1 MTTEDLLQPGQVV
14 KDRWKVVKKIGGG
27 GFGEIYEGFDLV
39 TKENVALKL
48 ESAKQPKQ
56 VLKMEVAVLK
66 KLQGRDHVCRFIGCG
81 RNDKY
86 NYVVMSLQ
94 GKNLAELR
102 RSQSRGCFSIST
114 TLRLGAQI
122 LRAIESIHEVGFL
135 HRDIKPSNFSMGRLS
150 SNSKKVYMLDFGLAR
165 QYTTT
170 TGEVRPPRAAA
181 GFRGTVRYA
190 SVNAH
195 KNKEMGR
202 HDDLW
207 SLFYMLVEFVVGQLP
222 WRKIKD
228 KEQVGVMKEKY
239 EHTQLLKHMPTEF
252 KAFLEHIQTLDYF
265 DKPDYALL
273 HNLFEQCMRRK
284 GIKDFDAFDWEK
296 SGGDLSLTTTTTTTP
311 PVGIRQS
318 GIPGLLVGGQNT
330 PGHGAT
336 EVMDENLSHEEEDK
350 KPDLIIDNKLLKD
363 LDNRL
368 KESDKDYIA
377 PLKEQN
383 GPAEKDGWKYAAE
396 EQVKGQKEVDG
407 GEMEEEEEE
416 EAGKKEERKTG
427 KSQVPQLVVL
437 ENQLRHILTPETS
450 PRPRSAEEESHNK
463 VGTSRVEQEEDQAPD
478 EQLSKGYLQSPSL
491 SPKKNSSQ
499 TNKERG
505 ERFDFRTDGATHL
518 LNRETTCQNPAPKA
532 LDKDVAGKIDSPLVE
547 QGREVRQAPG
557 HEDTGERAH
566 ENSECN
572 IVDEKHS
579 IVKGAARALNFSMAH
594 LQADEKTHTNA
605 DENVTNFYGDEYAT
619 KAFPYTNVS
628 QLGGVSAFGESDSS
642 HSDHLD
648 GNLTEGKSGR
658 TPTKAKDR
666 LRSGVLGGW
675 DEDNAQIESV
685 LKTSVPPPDQE
696 RELDSRMG
704 LRNSV
709 IFMDED
715 RDNDSFDTH
724 VTSGILTRENS
735 REASLQM
742 DKTPSSRRYS
752 TPVIMCPARETHNSP
767 VKSSS
772 LSKTMETVA
781 KDIKQIASSPP
792 APSKIPVI
800 MSKLSST
807 KGKDSG
813 SDLRDSRKVSAIF
826 QLALGPHR

>member
-1 MTTEDLLQPGQVV
+1 M
-14 KDRWKVVKKIGGG
+14 
-27 GFGEIYEGFDLV
+27 
-39 TKENVALKL
+39 
-48 ESAKQPKQ
+48 
-56 VLKMEVAVLK
+56 
-66 KLQGRDHVCRFIGCG
+66 
-81 RNDKY
+81 
-86 NYVVMSLQ
+86 
-94 GKNLAELR
+94 
-102 RSQSRGCFSIST
+102 
-114 TLRLGAQI
+114 
-122 LRAIESIHEVGFL
+122 
-135 HRDIKPSNFSMGRLS
+135 
-150 SNSKKVYMLDFGLAR
+150 
-165 QYTTT
+165 
-170 TGEVRPPRAAA
+170 
-181 GFRGTVRYA
+181 
-190 SVNAH
+190 
-195 KNKEMGR
+195 
-202 HDDLW
+202 
-207 SLFYMLVEFVVGQLP
+207 
-222 WRKIKD
+222 
-228 KEQVGVMKEKY
+228 
-239 EHTQLLKHMPTEF
+239 
-252 KAFLEHIQTLDYF
+252 
-265 DKPDYALL
+265 
-273 HNLFEQCMRRK
+273 
-284 GIKDFDAFDWEK
+284 
-296 SGGDLSLTTTTTTTP
+296 
-311 PVGIRQS
+311 
-318 GIPGLLVGGQNT
+318 GGQNT

-368 KESDKDYIA
+368 KEGDKDYIA

-396 EQVKGQKEVDG
+396 EQVNGQKEVEG
-407 GEMEEEEEE
+407 GEVEEEEEKV
-416 EAGKKEERKTG
+416 GKKEEGKTG

-450 PRPRSAEEESHNK
+450 PRPRSAEEESPKK
-463 VGTSRVEQEEDQAPD
+463 VGTSRVEQEKDQAAN
-478 EQLSKGYLQSPSL
+478 EQLGKGNLQSPSH

-499 TNKERG
+499 IDKEHE
-505 ERFDFRTDGATHL
+505 ERFNFQTDGATHL
-518 LNRETTCQNPAPKA
+518 LNRETTCQTQALKA
-532 LDKDVAGKIDSPLVE
+532 LDKDVPGEINVPLVE
-547 QGREVRQAPG
+547 QGREVRRAPV
-557 HEDTGERAH
+557 H
-566 ENSECN
+566 ENTEEQDREDSECN
-572 IVDEKHS
+572 IVDQKHS

-605 DENVTNFYGDEYAT
+605 DENVTNFYGDEFAT

-648 GNLTEGKSGR
+648 GTHGNLTEGKSGR

-666 LRSGVLGGW
+666 LRSGMVGGCE
-675 DEDNAQIESV
+675 EDNAQIESV
-685 LKTSVPPPDQE
+685 LKTSVPAPDQD

-715 RDNDSFDTH
+715 RDNDSYDTH

-767 VKSSS
+767 IKSSS

-781 KDIKQIASSPP
+781 KDTKQIASSPP

-800 MSKLSST
+800 MSKFASA

-826 QLALGPHR
+826 QLALGPTGKPPVLKRDRSIDRPDRTSGVPKYQISSTLQKRDIDIKNSNAKETITSEANKSKSFPSPSTDSQKTVLSGEEKGRGKPAPETKDSPSKNNHIENNVSRSRTAQDNLEVEKKLLEDKDGKLKKEEKISKSEKAYMKIQQASDKVKEHGNIVKLEQVRKSDLLINTDEKKWHNQGALEKGSGQDHSSPVKLPVNRNEREKGKRPTRDTNRASQSPVRNTVAKRRSGSVGRGELMSVNELEDTSGRSTPIHPDSDMGRIPKPPPGQAPKNATVSAR